1 MPLSLS
7 HYTETRNHNKRTSL
21 KRLGILVGFVLLLVL
36 LVCNAV
42 ILRRELKIQIDNQ
55 GRVTHTEQVLTELKK
70 TESLLEVAETGQR
83 GFLYTGDP
91 KYLEHY
97 NLAIEQVEPHL
108 DVLDQLTVGNPN
120 QRARLF
126 ALRVLALEKLDEL
139 GQTVS
144 LYSSNR
150 ADEAK
155 AIVLSDAG
163 LVGMN
168 NIRALTAQMEAEE
181 SALKASQTKET
192 QRSIHVTIAGIYLA
206 CLVGFLGAIL
216 LAFYIFLELNRR
228 EQHLHEL
235 WKRE

>member
-163 LVGMN
+163 LVGIDRTN
-168 NIRALTAQMEAEE
+168 GSGRKCVEGLPDKRNAKKHSRDHRRHLSGLSCGVPGCDSAGVLHLSGIEPPRTAFA
-181 SALKASQTKET
+181 
-192 QRSIHVTIAGIYLA
+192 
-206 CLVGFLGAIL
+206 
-216 LAFYIFLELNRR
+216 
-228 EQHLHEL
+228 
-235 WKRE
+235 